1 MKIENGPPQRFAFFA
16 RVGAIP
22 YLFFALIIFLLWASY
37 FEIDQT
43 VRVQGQLVSESKTQI
58 IQSADGGVIEK
69 IFVREGDAVKA
80 GKVVARLEQT
90 RASAE
95 YEETRTKAVA
105 LEIAIA
111 RVKAEANGSN
121 PDFSKFP
128 PQYKHVVNYQREL
141 YQTRLHNLKT
151 ELGYIYEGT
160 DLALKEHQMN
170 ERLFASGDISAT
182 DLMRSQRQLLEIKAK
197 KDAVLGKYRLE
208 AGAEL
213 VRLSDEL
220 SAQLHRTQGRE
231 SLVIHTELFAPHDGI
246 VKSLKINSAGGVLRP
261 GDEIMQISPTKDN
274 LILEVRVPPSEIGMI
289 QTGQPV
295 SVKIDTY
302 DYSVYGA
309 LDGKILDI
317 SPDSINEP
325 SAQAN
330 GVPQN
335 FYRVKIKVIQDA
347 SNERQKNIVLK
358 PGMTAAADIQVGQRS
373 ILIYLMKPIVKTLNV
388 AGSER

>member
-1 MKIENGPPQRFAFFA
+1 MA
-16 RVGAIP
+16 
-22 YLFFALIIFLLWASY
+22 IFLVWAHWASL
-37 FEIDQT
+37 DQVT
-43 VRVQGQLVSESKTQI
+43 RASGAVIPSSKTQI

-121 PDFSKFP
+121 PDFSKFS

-325 SAQAN
+325 TSQVN

-335 FYRVKIKVIQDA
+335 FYRVKIRVLQDP

-373 ILIYLMKPIVKTLNV
+373 ILIYLMKPIVKTLHV

>member
-37 FEIDQT
+37 LEIDQT

-111 RVKAEANGSN
+111 RVKAEANGSD
-121 PDFSKFP
+121 PDFSKFS

-160 DLALKEHQMN
+160 DLALK
-170 ERLFASGDISAT
+170 
-182 DLMRSQRQLLEIKAK
+182 
-197 KDAVLGKYRLE
+197 
-208 AGAEL
+208 
-213 VRLSDEL
+213 
-220 SAQLHRTQGRE
+220 
-231 SLVIHTELFAPHDGI
+231 
-246 VKSLKINSAGGVLRP
+246 
-261 GDEIMQISPTKDN
+261 
-274 LILEVRVPPSEIGMI
+274 
-289 QTGQPV
+289 
-295 SVKIDTY
+295 
-302 DYSVYGA
+302 
-309 LDGKILDI
+309 
-317 SPDSINEP
+317 
-325 SAQAN
+325 
-330 GVPQN
+330 
-335 FYRVKIKVIQDA
+335 
-347 SNERQKNIVLK
+347 
-358 PGMTAAADIQVGQRS
+358 
-373 ILIYLMKPIVKTLNV
+373 
-388 AGSER
+388 

>member
-1 MKIENGPPQRFAFFA
+1 MKIENGPPQRFAFLA

-128 PQYKHVVNYQREL
+128 SQYKHVVNYQREL

-182 DLMRSQRQLLEIKAK
+182 DALTAP
-197 KDAVLGKYRLE
+197 V
-208 AGAEL
+208 AGN
-213 VRLSDEL
+213 
-220 SAQLHRTQGRE
+220 QGQERRG
-231 SLVIHTELFAPHDGI
+231 AW
-246 VKSLKINSAGGVLRP
+246 
-261 GDEIMQISPTKDN
+261 Q
-274 LILEVRVPPSEIGMI
+274 VPPGSGCRAGE
-289 QTGQPV
+289 
-295 SVKIDTY
+295 
-302 DYSVYGA
+302 
-309 LDGKILDI
+309 
-317 SPDSINEP
+317 
-325 SAQAN
+325 AQ
-330 GVPQN
+330 
-335 FYRVKIKVIQDA
+335 R
-347 SNERQKNIVLK
+347 
-358 PGMTAAADIQVGQRS
+358 
-373 ILIYLMKPIVKTLNV
+373 
-388 AGSER
+388 